1 MRGIFTYHAVWSLEL
16 LSLSP
21 LSPLQTYNNGF
32 IKPIALS
39 FLPSMHIVSIV
50 AEPRNIHAHEAY
62 VVGKLSA
69 LGEQSDLAEEF
80 GKHFSRWQPD
90 AFAHRSNQ
98 AARDCRFYRRLLP
111 LRIDHR

>member
-21 LSPLQTYNNGF
+21 LSPLQIYNNGF
-32 IKPIALS
+32 IKPIAFS
-39 FLPSMHIVSIV
+39 FLIVSIV

-69 LGEQSDLAEEF
+69 LGEQSDLAKEF
-80 GKHFSRWQPD
+80 GKHFS
-90 AFAHRSNQ
+90 
-98 AARDCRFYRRLLP
+98 
-111 LRIDHR
+111 